1 MTTLQQYSRQLNVYG
16 ADIANKGSIKVNP
29 SDQLEINFE
38 QGTTLGNV
46 LVKGLLYQA
55 TVSSTPQNLAD
66 TITALQESNTAETAN
81 RLAADEGLTTAIST
95 VTDSIASEAKRA
107 DDEEKRIVGLIS
119 ELAVGGGG
127 GSLSSTGG
135 VWLATSSGPLIA
147 GTTLERSLFTDV
159 TALGSLTFPAN
170 TLTVSAYHF
179 NVAGKFAS
187 SGNNLTIRLK
197 SDTTVLSELVMILTG
212 SLQSNFELEG
222 DLVIRAVGAAGVAVL
237 SSNWDFTYSDGD
249 TTTFRGDRVCALNTT
264 TFTTTIAT
272 NLNITV
278 QFSMSTTANSIQML
292 QGILTKIY

>member
-16 ADIANKGSIKVNP
+16 ADLANKGSIKVNP

-66 TITALQESNTAETAN
+66 TITALETSVVIETAT
-81 RLAADEGLTTAIST
+81 RLAVDEGLTSAIST
-95 VTDSIASEAKRA
+95 VTASIASEAKRA

-119 ELAVGGGG
+119 ELAVGGG

-159 TALGSLTFPAN
+159 TALGSLSFPAN
-170 TLTVSAYHF
+170 SFTVSAYHF

-187 SGNNLTIRLK
+187 QGNNLTIRLK
-197 SDTTVLSELVMILTG
+197 SDTLVLSELPLILTG
-212 SLQSNFELEG
+212 SLLSNFELEG

-264 TFTTTIAT
+264 TFNTAVAT

>member
-16 ADIANKGSIKVNP
+16 ADLANKGTIKVNP
-29 SDQLEINFE
+29 SDQLEISFD
-38 QGTTLGNV
+38 QGNTLGNV

-66 TITALQESNTAETAN
+66 TITALETSVVIETAT
-81 RLAADEGLTTAIST
+81 RLAVDEGLTSAIST
-95 VTDSIASEAKRA
+95 VTASIASEAKRA
-107 DDEEKRIVGLIS
+107 DDEEKRIVGLLS
-119 ELAVGGGG
+119 SLTV

-159 TALGSLTFPAN
+159 TALGSLAFPAN
-170 TLTVSAYHF
+170 TFTVSAYHF

-212 SLQSNFELEG
+212 SLLSNFELEG

-249 TTTFRGDRVCALNTT
+249 TVSFRGDRVCALNTT
-264 TFTTTIAT
+264 TFNTTVAT

-292 QGILTKIY
+292 QGILTKVY

>member
-29 SDQLEINFE
+29 SDQLEISFGKGN
-38 QGTTLGNV
+38 TLGDV

-81 RLAADEGLTTAIST
+81 RLAADGVLTTAIST

-119 ELAVGGGG
+119 ELAVGGG

-159 TALGSLTFPAN
+159 TALGSLSFPSN

-187 SGNNLTIRLK
+187 QGNNLTIRLK
-197 SDTTVLSELVMILTG
+197 SDTLVLSELPLILTG
-212 SLQSNFELEG
+212 SLLSNFELEG

-249 TTTFRGDRVCALNTT
+249 TTTFRGDRVCALNTS
-264 TFTTTIAT
+264 TFNTTIAT
-272 NLNITV
+272 NLNITI

-292 QGILTKIY
+292 QGILTKVY